1 MHKASSRNVKNRLIY
16 NQCVMKLA
24 AEFKGR
30 TFSVS
35 VPFVMK
41 TYKEHAYFSCRKFQL
56 PVPTCFP
63 NDDEHKA
70 IHAGGDV
77 RT

>member
-1 MHKASSRNVKNRLIY
+1 M
-16 NQCVMKLA
+16 
-24 AEFKGR
+24 
-30 TFSVS
+30 S

-41 TYKEHAYFSCRKFQL
+41 TYKEDVYFSCRKFQL
-56 PVPTCFP
+56 RVPTCFP